1 MPVVRGLLVVIVVIA
16 LGASPSL
23 MHGFGPSVEGTPL
36 RSGAVAAA
44 ALSSNGNGNDDN
56 DNNAYRT
63 ELEGQVLPVACPA
76 VRGGDRRFEEAC
88 AGVPEGTVIPAI
100 NKDSTPPSMFVHN
113 LDGAVWV
120 TFDDPTALDEF
131 QEGDYVR
138 IEGRRV
144 RTFLFRGDSGSTE
157 DNDNN

>member
-1 MPVVRGLLVVIVVIA
+1 MLAVRGMLVVITVMV
-16 LGASPSL
+16 LGATPSF
-23 MHGFGPSVEGTPL
+23 MHGIGPSVEGTPL

-44 ALSSNGNGNDDN
+44 ALSSNGN

-63 ELEGQVLPVACPA
+63 ELEGQALPVACPA

-88 AGVPEGTVIPAI
+88 AGMPEGTVIPAI